1 MDLLAACRVLTQLD
15 ERGSVTAA
23 AGALGIAQSVA
34 SRRLTALERHLGGAL
49 VERTARRAVLTP
61 LGRDL
66 VPTARRLVALAEE
79 LELDAERA
87 RRRPL
92 TLAVPEACAVR
103 DLAVLDAAARGAGLR
118 VEPVAAGPGA
128 RAALVA
134 RLSARTGLLTAP
146 ADEATWA
153 VPLGVGGAGRAE
165 PSGPPVRLERLR
177 TSRRGRGHPDALAGA
192 RLRTTPEDDV
202 PHVRDVLVRAG
213 AAAGL
218 LPGQLPVDGSRT
230 AALAGVLAD
239 DDLLLCSA
247 LEAQDLG
254 LYWHP
259 LAGVDL
265 VRGYRLVGDS
275 ADDVHALLAAA
286 ADELGAALGART
298 ERRG

>member
-1 MDLLAACRVLTQLD
+1 MDLLAACRVLAQLD

-34 SRRLTALERHLGGAL
+34 SRRLTALEQHLGGAL

-103 DLAVLDAAARGAGLR
+103 DLAVLDAGGRDAGLR
-118 VEPVAAGPGA
+118 VEPLAAGPVA
-128 RAALVA
+128 RADLVA
-134 RLSARTGLLTAP
+134 RQAVRTALLPAP
-146 ADEATWA
+146 GDEATWT
-153 VPLGVGGAGRAE
+153 VPLGVGGRVPGE
-165 PSGPPVRLERLR
+165 GPVRLERLR
-177 TSRRGRGHPDALAGA
+177 TSRRGRGHPDALAGT
-192 RLRTTPEDDV
+192 RLRTAPEDDV

-254 LYWHP
+254 LEWRP
-259 LAGVDL
+259 LAGVEL
-265 VRGYRLVGDS
+265 VRGYRLVGES
-275 ADDVHALLAAA
+275 GDDVRALLAAVA
-286 ADELGAALGART
+286 GDLGAALGARRVT
-298 ERRG
+298 GG